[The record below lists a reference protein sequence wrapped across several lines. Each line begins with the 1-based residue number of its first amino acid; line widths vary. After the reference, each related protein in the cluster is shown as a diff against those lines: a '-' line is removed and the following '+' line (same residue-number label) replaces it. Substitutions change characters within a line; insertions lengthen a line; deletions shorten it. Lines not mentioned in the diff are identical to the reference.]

1 MTVKKAVKQP
11 IKKTAPKKASPA
23 ATKKAKGGS
32 DVPPIPGCS
41 GGVHANA
48 GLRLF

>member
-32 DVPPIPGCS
+32 SQTGGLGPIVGQPG
-41 GGVHANA
+41 
-48 GLRLF
+48 LPIRD